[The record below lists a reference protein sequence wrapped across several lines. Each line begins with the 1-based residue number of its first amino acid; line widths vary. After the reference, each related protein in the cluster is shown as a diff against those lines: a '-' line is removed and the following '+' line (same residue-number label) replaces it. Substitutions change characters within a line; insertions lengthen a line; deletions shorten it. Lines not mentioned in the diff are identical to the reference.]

1 MAISMAAK
9 NTKSYIHVAIMLA
22 LMLGIGYL
30 PPFAQVTPLGM
41 KVLGVFLGLVYG
53 GVLSIFYGP
62 VSWDS
67 LL

>member
-30 PPFAQVTPLGM
+30 PPFAQVTP
-41 KVLGVFLGLVYG
+41 
-53 GVLSIFYGP
+53 
-62 VSWDS
+62 
-67 LL
+67 